1 MNHWIALLEKMF
13 IYKFDIRRQERIR
26 VFFIIQTVKEFKRT
40 EKLLRCTGFLTRF
53 YFLSKLV
60 LETK

>member
-53 YFLSKLV
+53 YFFI
-60 LETK
+60 